1 MSRISRRVSRKWRR
15 FKNRR
20 LGEVPQKVSEYIPQP
35 VSETGEKGWKAVD
48 RGNKI
53 RFAIFLAIMATIP
66 TLISQFTGLGIH
78 FGGTSLLIIIG
89 VAIDTMKQLENQ
101 MVMRNYRGFL
111 K

>member
-1 MSRISRRVSRKWRR
+1 MGRISFV
-15 FKNRR
+15 
-20 LGEVPQKVSEYIPQP
+20 G
-35 VSETGEKGWKAVD
+35 G
-48 RGNKI
+48 
-53 RFAIFLAIMATIP
+53 IFLAIMATIP